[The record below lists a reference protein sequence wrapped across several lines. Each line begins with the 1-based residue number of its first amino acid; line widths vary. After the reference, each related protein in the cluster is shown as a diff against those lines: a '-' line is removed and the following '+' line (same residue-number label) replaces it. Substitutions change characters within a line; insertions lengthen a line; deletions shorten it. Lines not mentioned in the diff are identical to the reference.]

1 MPFQT
6 KLNWSILLF
15 SVFLVLN
22 IFSRSYGGNFIEP
35 LGRVTTPVPKTN
47 AYKYI
52 TDNAGTYG
60 TVKMCAVSPTT
71 GALSGCVPTGSVFIN
86 PIGINIDN
94 STGRPLAYISYAF
107 SFSQGIAICN
117 VSNAT
122 GALTGCTTTGN
133 NMAFPVATPIA
144 SGFGFSVDT
153 ITFSGFANVTVCQV
167 SLLTG
172 LFSGCTAIQ
181 TTGDQF
187 ANGTDAAYYNG
198 KYYVPNGA
206 NAYICTL
213 ITSPSISINC
223 TIPSSGLS
231 NPAGIS
237 INNGFAYV
245 TSTSYVESITP
256 LIITSRVLKCDASN
270 PANNVFFLNC
280 APTGPTFNFGGSG
293 LYSGISVGNNFA
305 YVSNTGD
312 RTVLVCAVNPDG
324 TFSNTCSTTGSGI
337 GFNQPKHIY

>member
-1 MPFQT
+1 MTLKIKF
-6 KLNWSILLF
+6 NR
-15 SVFLVLN
+15 LVLVFPIFLLLN
-22 IFSRSYGGNFIEP
+22 ILSRSYGGSFIEP

-94 STGRPLAYISYAF
+94 STGSSLAYISYAF
-107 SFSQGIAICN
+107 SFSQGIAICQ
-117 VSNAT
+117 VSSAT
-122 GALTGCTTTGN
+122 GALTGCTTTGS
-133 NMAFPVATPIA
+133 NMAFPVASPIA
-144 SGFGFSVDT
+144 NGFGFSVDT
-153 ITFSGFANVTVCQV
+153 ITFGGFANITVCQV
-167 SLLTG
+167 SSFTG
-172 LFSGCTAIQ
+172 LLSGCTAIQ
-181 TTGDQF
+181 TTGAGF

-198 KYYVPNGA
+198 KYYVTNSFNG
-206 NAYICTL
+206 YICTL
-213 ITSPSISINC
+213 TTSPSISAIC
-223 TIPSSGLS
+223 TASSGLS
-231 NPAGIS
+231 NPVGIS
-237 INNGFAYV
+237 INNGFAYL
-245 TSTSYVESITP
+245 TSTGAANAN
-256 LIITSRVLKCDASN
+256 RVLKCSATDL
-270 PANNVFFLNC
+270 ANNPFPTTC
-280 APTGPTFNFGGSG
+280 GPTGPLFNFGGPG